1 MSTII
6 NTTCKKNQKKKKKL
20 ERAKIGEN
28 QNLQKENQIK

>member
-1 MSTII
+1 MQ
-6 NTTCKKNQKKKKKL
+6 KKSEKKKKI

>member
-6 NTTCKKNQKKKKKL
+6 NTKCKKNQKKKKL